1 MIQSVLIFNQQGK
14 PRLVKNFNKTLN
26 NSQLVNQS
34 FKLVQDRTQACNF
47 VSLGDYTLVYRN
59 YATLFFCLVIDSN
72 ESNLGIL
79 DLIQVMVEALD
90 RLFES
95 VCELDLVF
103 HFDQV
108 HFIVDEII
116 QGGLVIETNVNQIV
130 NNGMI
135 HCTKLFHFLTRHS
148 QRANSETQEKSRS
161 SSDTQLWLV

>member
-26 NSQLVNQS
+26 KSTLVTQS
-34 FKLVQDRTQACNF
+34 YKLLKGRKDACNF
-47 VSLGDYTLVYRN
+47 VSLGEYTLVYRN
-59 YATLFFCLVIDSN
+59 YATLFFCLLIDKN

-90 RLFES
+90 KSFES

-108 HFIVDEII
+108 HFIIDEII

-130 NNGMI
+130 NNGGYNALHWI
-135 HCTKLFHFLTRHS
+135 Y
-148 QRANSETQEKSRS
+148 
-161 SSDTQLWLV
+161 